1 MTERMQ
7 NALRHIETSCDVDQ
21 WAIDTV
27 REIFADNP
35 IEIKVFANE
44 YKVHLKMDGMFIYIE
59 NTNLIKH
66 SEIG

>member
-27 REIFADNP
+27 REVFEEYSKMKEEKENG
-35 IEIKVFANE
+35 KV
-44 YKVHLKMDGMFIYIE
+44 
-59 NTNLIKH
+59 
-66 SEIG
+66 